1 MKYLTMILFC
11 VIMSACA
18 QVADKNRLKGGD
30 LVTFVQIPE
39 LEGQVMFCGD
49 YFGSGRLC
57 KVRYVEHGIMVV
69 GEFKPFELR
78 RK

>member
-18 QVADKNRLKGGD
+18 QVADPNRIRDGD
-30 LVTFVQIPE
+30 FVKFRQMPDR
-39 LEGQVMFCGD
+39 EGQVLTCKGTFNNGT
-49 YFGSGRLC
+49 LC
-57 KVRYVEHGIMVV
+57 RVRYVEN
-69 GEFKPFELR
+69 GELKIDLFKPFELR